1 MVETERKFLIG
12 DIKKIPRYI
21 RKSEILQAYISTLP
35 EVRIRKLDDKYYR
48 TEKSEGD
55 IVRNEK
61 EEEISKE
68 EFYRLLPKA
77 VGSVIRKKRLYIELP
92 QKLIAEVDIYEGSL
106 SPLLTVEVE
115 FSSIEEAMLFVPPT
129 WFGKEVTENKEYKN
143 RSLAQNGLPN

>member
-68 EFYRLLPKA
+68 EFYSLLPKA
-77 VGSVIRKKRLYIELP
+77 VGAVIRKKRLYIELP

-106 SPLLTVEVE
+106 SPLVTVEVE